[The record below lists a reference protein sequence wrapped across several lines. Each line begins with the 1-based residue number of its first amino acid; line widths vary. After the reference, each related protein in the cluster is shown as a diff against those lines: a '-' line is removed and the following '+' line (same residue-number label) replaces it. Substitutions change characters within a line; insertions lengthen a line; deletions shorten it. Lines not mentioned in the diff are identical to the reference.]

1 VPATKIVF
9 CLSSLLTVCA
19 LSPIVSS
26 QTAAPAKRIVIAA
39 NTVLDGKGH
48 VLHDTR
54 IVIEGSR
61 IAVLDPK
68 AGPVDYDLR
77 GLTVLPGWI
86 DAHVHINWF
95 FAKNGKL
102 AGATFESLPQS
113 ERDAIPS
120 SARITRDDA
129 TLASVSNVWVMLMAG
144 FTTVQSV
151 GSPSDLPLRDSIT
164 RGALPGPRILTAN
177 QPLSGQA
184 EKTGTP
190 DEIRAFVRKQKDAG
204 ADLIKIYAAGG
215 MRSGPPTLSQDQL
228 NAACDEAKKQGLHTL
243 VHAFRDAVRM
253 AVLAGCTEV
262 EHGLGAT
269 DADLKL
275 MAERGTYFDPQ
286 AGLIVENYLSNR
298 EKYAGTPFFPKTP
311 EEFEPMKELLPM
323 LHDVIQ
329 RARKVPGLKIVF
341 GTDAV
346 AGSHGRNAEEFID
359 RVRDCGVDPMSAM
372 VSANSLG
379 AEAMGMSDQIGSITT
394 GLQADIIALDGD
406 PLRDITAVRRV
417 VFVMKGGI
425 VYKNVSR
432 SSIPAFADIQH

>member
-1 VPATKIVF
+1 MKSLLPTQIFLQKRCFAPETRLGVPVPATKIVF

-39 NTVLDGKGH
+39 NTVLDGNGH

-190 DEIRAFVRKQKDAG
+190 DE
-204 ADLIKIYAAGG
+204 
-215 MRSGPPTLSQDQL
+215 
-228 NAACDEAKKQGLHTL
+228 
-243 VHAFRDAVRM
+243 
-253 AVLAGCTEV
+253 
-262 EHGLGAT
+262 
-269 DADLKL
+269 
-275 MAERGTYFDPQ
+275 
-286 AGLIVENYLSNR
+286 
-298 EKYAGTPFFPKTP
+298 
-311 EEFEPMKELLPM
+311 
-323 LHDVIQ
+323 
-329 RARKVPGLKIVF
+329 
-341 GTDAV
+341 
-346 AGSHGRNAEEFID
+346 
-359 RVRDCGVDPMSAM
+359 
-372 VSANSLG
+372 
-379 AEAMGMSDQIGSITT
+379 
-394 GLQADIIALDGD
+394 
-406 PLRDITAVRRV
+406 
-417 VFVMKGGI
+417 
-425 VYKNVSR
+425 
-432 SSIPAFADIQH
+432 